1 MKNMEFEYIDS
12 DEKLAAICTSLAQA
26 SYCAID
32 TEFIREKTYYP
43 ILALIQI
50 ATEQHQ
56 ACIDPL
62 AINDFSPLL
71 KLLSNESLLKVFH
84 SSSQDLEILFQKFD
98 TLPVPVFDTQV
109 AAAVLGY
116 NHQISYADLVHQI
129 TGVRLE
135 KKHTRADWSRRP
147 LSEDELDYAMDDV
160 RYLLPV
166 YTQLRDELESSKRGS
181 WIDKDLRA
189 MSIADNYRVDM
200 SSLWKRLKGAN
211 KLKGVKLQI
220 ASELCQWRETVA
232 QQRDKPRRWITKDD
246 VLVDI
251 ARRVPQNLEELS
263 EIRDLGE
270 KMVERHGQHLL
281 EIVAH
286 AQTVDAAQWP
296 QTDKVKVLS
305 VGQLALGDCL
315 MALCRVIADENKIA
329 LASLATRKD
338 IDSLIINQKTSKLSQ
353 GWRFT
358 MVGEQ
363 LLNFIHGQSRLVA
376 SEEGIVL
383 E

>member
-1 MKNMEFEYIDS
+1 MTSKDFDYIDS
-12 DEKLAAICTSLAQA
+12 DEKLAVICADLAQA

-50 ATEQHQ
+50 ASEKHQ

-62 AINDFSPLL
+62 AIKDFSPLQE
-71 KLLSNESLLKVFH
+71 LLANESLVKVFH

-98 TLPVPVFDTQV
+98 SLPVPVFDTQV

-116 NHQISYADLVHQI
+116 NHQISYADLVQQI
-129 TGVRLE
+129 TGVRLD

-160 RYLLPV
+160 RYLMPV
-166 YTQLRDELESSKRGS
+166 YIRLRSELESSKRGS
-181 WIDKDLRA
+181 WIERELRA
-189 MSIADNYRVDM
+189 MSDADNYRVDM
-200 SSLWKRLKGAN
+200 TSLWKRLKGAN
-211 KLKGVKLQI
+211 KLKDVKLQV
-220 ASELCQWRETVA
+220 ASELCQWRESVA

-251 ARRVPQNLEELS
+251 ARRMPQSLEELS

-270 KMVERHGQHLL
+270 KLIERHGNQLL

-296 QTDKVKVLS
+296 QADKAKALS

-315 MALCRVIADENKIA
+315 MALCRVIADDNKIA
-329 LASLATRKD
+329 VASLATRKD
-338 IDSLIINQKTSKLSQ
+338 IDSLIINQKTSRLSQ

-363 LLNFIHGQSRLVA
+363 LLNFIHGQSSLRA
-376 SEEGIVL
+376 SEEGIAL